1 MNSSVVDHAGIQAT
15 SIEVSDDTITV
26 QLSDG
31 RTLAAPLV
39 WFPRLLHG
47 TTIER
52 NDYRLIGKGT
62 GIHWPLLDEDI
73 SVSNLLEGKRSQESQ
88 PSLKKWLAMRTQQIS
103 Q

>member
-1 MNSSVVDHAGIQAT
+1 MRGSRLAAQAT
-15 SIEVSDDTITV
+15 IIEISDDAITV

-47 TTIER
+47 TTVER
-52 NDYRLIGKGT
+52 NDYRLIGKRT

-88 PSLKKWLAMRTQQIS
+88 PSLKKWLES
-103 Q
+103 

>member
-1 MNSSVVDHAGIQAT
+1 LAAQAT
-15 SIEVSDDTITV
+15 IIEISDDAITV

-47 TTIER
+47 TTVER
-52 NDYRLIGKGT
+52 NDYRLIGKRT

-88 PSLKKWLAMRTQQIS
+88 PSLKKWLES
-103 Q
+103 

>member
-1 MNSSVVDHAGIQAT
+1 MNSLVVDHAGIQVT

-47 TTIER
+47 TTVER
-52 NDYRLIGKGT
+52 NEYRLIGKGT

-88 PSLKKWLAMRTQQIS
+88 PSLKKWLEGRANS
-103 Q
+103 KA

>member
-47 TTIER
+47 TTAER

-62 GIHWPLLDEDI
+62 GIHWPVLDEDI

-88 PSLKKWLAMRTQQIS
+88 PSLKKWLEKRLHSKA
-103 Q
+103 